1 VIILQKQQRVIFFS
15 NKIENSNNKLENL
28 FILFTIL
35 FSLDFRDIIF
45 SKFFFVFN
53 FEDNTFF
60 NSINFDKSSKVIKL
74 SSIF

>member
-1 VIILQKQQRVIFFS
+1 MIILQKQQRVIFFS